1 MPAWPTT
8 PAYLRSPRPSATA
21 LSTYAM
27 PAQYNGIAF
36 RFRAPGTGDVKGVRV
51 RWGTVTAAGTVTVRI
66 ETIDATTGKP
76 TGTLYDANATITA
89 TPVAG
94 NQLFTFAVLP
104 TTGLVAGTE
113 YAVVVQTATAGTAHT
128 ITGYSLGAL
137 DGQASGNFP
146 AAALTNADVRT
157 PANWAEVASATPACG
172 IVLEDDSEPNVAWVN
187 CPSNVQVVIWGT
199 IGSGAKL
206 TLSARILAS
215 GLVLCAIRTG
225 TPAGDLRGRIL
236 DSSGTLVAG
245 ATVTLDKDSL
255 TSASTKNVMAH
266 FAAAVALPAGTY
278 TILWD
283 SPNSVSGSNC
293 WTLTYGVAWSTACR
307 SDNMIRR
314 TTADTT
320 ASPIVWDDTNTTH
333 VFIGG
338 LVLSDIPAPTF
349 PAEANTWFGSGQYG
363 PAGTD
368 YTPGK
373 RASSIA
379 NCTPGNVKKDVPIDD
394 VTGTYDPPNIV
405 LPDPASPI
413 LTSALDAIR
422 TMLSNLA
429 SVQTFLGV
437 ATAAEALERI
447 HRDPLLGPETVE
459 AEAAW
464 WQALRPFIV
473 ICADVGSGRIA
484 GRSAMGFGSGRA
496 AIFLQQNYPA
506 DQTAEAAERDWR
518 TTADQILGD
527 LMNLQDLLLLQA
539 GTIED
544 VGTGD
549 PTENSAL
556 GEFQVARLAIEWGWE
571 A

>member
-1 MPAWPTT
+1 MPAWSTT
-8 PAYLRSPRPSATA
+8 PAYIRPIRPSAVA

-36 RFRAPGTGDVKGVRV
+36 RFRAPGTGDIKSVRV
-51 RWGTVTAAGTVTVRI
+51 RWGTVTTAGTVTVRV

-76 TGTLYDANATITA
+76 TGTLYDANATITD

-128 ITGYSLGAL
+128 ITAYSLGIV
-137 DGQASGNFP
+137 DGQVAGNFP
-146 AAALTNADVRT
+146 AVSLTNADVRT
-157 PANWAEVASATPACG
+157 PANWAEVAAETPTCG

-187 CPSNVQVVIWGT
+187 CPSNVLVVIWGT

-206 TLSARILAS
+206 ILAS
-215 GLVLCAIRTG
+215 RIEVSGLILYCVRTG

-255 TSASTKNVMAH
+255 TNASTKNVTAY
-266 FAAAVALPAGTY
+266 FAAPVALPAGTY
-278 TILWD
+278 TVLWD
-283 SPNSVSGSNC
+283 SPDSVSGSHC
-293 WTLTYGVAWSTACR
+293 FTLTYGVAWSTACR
-307 SDNMIRR
+307 SDNLIRR

-349 PAEANTWFGSGQYG
+349 PAEVNVWYGTGQYG
-363 PAGTD
+363 PSGVD

-379 NCTPGNVKKDVPIDD
+379 NCSKGNLASGITVDDVGPGTFTHTTDYVAKTDVVAKDYVLVGHYTYPVEQGGQEGTELGYSAGYSAGYDFGTVEQHAFDVEVVGGYVAGILDTVSIWGVVNGTYVDPANADVWHGVAVGVSPRVGTKRASSITNCTVGNVKKDVAIDD
-394 VTGTYDPPNIV
+394 VTGTYAGAAGGGPLVGP
-405 LPDPASPI
+405 
-413 LTSALDAIR
+413 SALI
-422 TMLSNLA
+422 
-429 SVQTFLGV
+429 
-437 ATAAEALERI
+437 
-447 HRDPLLGPETVE
+447 
-459 AEAAW
+459 
-464 WQALRPFIV
+464 
-473 ICADVGSGRIA
+473 
-484 GRSAMGFGSGRA
+484 SA
-496 AIFLQQNYPA
+496 
-506 DQTAEAAERDWR
+506 
-518 TTADQILGD
+518 
-527 LMNLQDLLLLQA
+527 
-539 GTIED
+539 
-544 VGTGD
+544 
-549 PTENSAL
+549 
-556 GEFQVARLAIEWGWE
+556 
-571 A
+571 